1 MSRLN
6 SSSASSSSVRLLRRL
21 VVVLLRGGLQRLLRR
36 LVSLQEPVHD
46 RLERRDQ
53 FALLGLRVQL
63 HRHHAI
69 HLEIVVVAG
78 GVQLGAQVVD
88 EVRVGDVRQFG
99 RRVVGLERRS
109 ARPRRSFTKS
119 ST

>member
-1 MSRLN
+1 M
-6 SSSASSSSVRLLRRL
+6 
-21 VVVLLRGGLQRLLRR
+21 Q
-36 LVSLQEPVHD
+36 PVHD
-46 RLERRDQ
+46 GLDGRHQ
-53 FALLGLRVQL
+53 FALLGVRLQL
-63 HRHHAI
+63 HGDDAI

-99 RRVVGLERRS
+99 RRVVGLERRRGLLS
-109 ARPRRSFTKS
+109 ASFTKS